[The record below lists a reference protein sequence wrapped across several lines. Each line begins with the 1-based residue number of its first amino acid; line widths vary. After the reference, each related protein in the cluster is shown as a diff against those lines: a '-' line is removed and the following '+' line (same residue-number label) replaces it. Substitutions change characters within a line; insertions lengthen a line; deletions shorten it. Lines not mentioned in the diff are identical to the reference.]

1 MSCACRVVG
10 GGVTHAVGRLNERA
24 GKNAAMLVE
33 AEEALK
39 AVDVDKAAVDAISDE
54 LAEHYRC
61 ILSQVPCPTH
71 EFLECVVIY

>member
-1 MSCACRVVG
+1 
-10 GGVTHAVGRLNERA
+10 VTHAVCRLNERA

-39 AVDVDKAAVDAISDE
+39 AVEVDKAAVDAISDE

-61 ILSQVPCPTH
+61 ILSQVPNP
-71 EFLECVVIY
+71 LQPLIGNLWNVILNK

>member
-1 MSCACRVVG
+1 
-10 GGVTHAVGRLNERA
+10 
-24 GKNAAMLVE
+24 MLVE

-71 EFLECVVIY
+71 EFLECVVIYLFI